1 MTGAERRAI
10 SASGRD
16 YDVLNPAGNNRG
28 RELPDYEQTGTLTA
42 VVARRTRPQ
51 QERQSDGTDAEID
64 LELRAVVGD
73 ATVDSGNPTKLRH
86 PNGTVYRVLH
96 EHEED
101 GGLTVIS
108 VVED

>member
-10 SASGRD
+10 KASGRE
-16 YDVLNPAGNNRG
+16 YDVLNPAGDSGG
-28 RELPDYEQTGTLTA
+28 RDLATYEQTGTLTA
-42 VVARRTRPQ
+42 VVARRSRPQ
-51 QERQSDGTDAEID
+51 QERQSDGTDAEVD
-64 LELRAVVGD
+64 LELRAVVGGV
-73 ATVDSGNPTKLRH
+73 AVDSGNPTKLRH

-108 VVED
+108 VMED